1 MGLLRDLF
9 GPSKDEIWSQLAREI
24 NAQFVEGGFWGKKSV
39 VRAKHKQWT
48 LTLDTYTVSTGK
60 STITYT
66 RMRAPYVNPDG
77 FHFTLYRAGFF
88 TELGKMLGM
97 QDIEIGHPEF
107 DRNFVCKG
115 NHPPQVIRML
125 GNPILR
131 ELIQKQPEIYFHVQ
145 DDEGWFGT
153 TFPEGVDELRFQ
165 VVGVIKDIE
174 RLKAL
179 YLLFAETLN
188 TLCHIGSAYEDDPKL
203 HF

>member
-1 MGLLRDLF
+1 MGLLRDIF

-24 NAQFVEGGFWGKKSV
+24 DGQFVEGGFWGKKSV
-39 VRAKHKQWT
+39 VRTKHKQWT

-77 FHFTLYRAGFF
+77 FRFTLYRAGFF
-88 TELGKMLGM
+88 TEFAKMLGM
-97 QDIEIGHPEF
+97 QDIDIGYPEF

-125 GNPILR
+125 GNPLLR
-131 ELIQKQPEIYFHVQ
+131 ELIQKQPEIYFHVL
-145 DDEGWFGT
+145 DDEGWFGA